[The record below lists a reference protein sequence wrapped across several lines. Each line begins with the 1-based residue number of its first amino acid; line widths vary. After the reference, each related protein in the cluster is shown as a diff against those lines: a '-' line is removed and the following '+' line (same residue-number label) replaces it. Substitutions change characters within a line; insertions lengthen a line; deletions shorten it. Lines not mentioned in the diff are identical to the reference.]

1 MPPCLLSLPLPKLTF
16 CSHAPPFSSSAG
28 GITLWGLTALLIGL
42 VFSSGG
48 PLREESPTSGLHNGT
63 SCQISSDV
71 RLENEVPIKRSAL
84 EPSRNCP
91 PASWS
96 MEKLSSPKPVPGV
109 KKVGDRCLKRSLPGT
124 PTWLGS
130 QSIIASLTGS
140 QILNPHLN
148 CPWRIS

>member
-1 MPPCLLSLPLPKLTF
+1 MPPFPTPTQANFLQPCTSIQLLCRWNYTLGADGSTHWSCIPKWGSLTRGVPN
-16 CSHAPPFSSSAG
+16 
-28 GITLWGLTALLIGL
+28 
-42 VFSSGG
+42 
-48 PLREESPTSGLHNGT
+48 LRLHNGT
-63 SCQISSDV
+63 SCQISSDI
-71 RLENEVPIKRSAL
+71 RLENEVPNIRNAL
-84 EPSRNCP
+84 EPSRNRP